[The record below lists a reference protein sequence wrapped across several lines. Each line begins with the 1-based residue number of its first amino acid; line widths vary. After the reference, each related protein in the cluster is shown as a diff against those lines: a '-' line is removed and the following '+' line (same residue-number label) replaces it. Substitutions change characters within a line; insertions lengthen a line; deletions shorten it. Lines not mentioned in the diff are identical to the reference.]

1 MNGTPRRIN
10 RFFTGLVGLLIL
22 AAGVFLMVV
31 SAVPAVAQAW
41 HSAAKDWVV
50 WLHRSYESTPLL
62 ASSWIYL
69 VAVAVLLV
77 IALLAVRWISVQG
90 QGRVSLLVDR
100 ADDSPTPGD
109 VTISGNVA
117 EQMLR
122 AALAGRSDLLGLS
135 VGTYQYRGV
144 TGLRVRLYPRKGA
157 SPQKL
162 VREVGV
168 LLQGLDAAIG
178 QHTPVLL
185 HLGTGTRAL
194 FTREER
200 VL

>member
-1 MNGTPRRIN
+1 MNGTPRRLN
-10 RFFTGLVGLLIL
+10 RFFTALLGLLLL

-41 HSAAKDWVV
+41 HRVAEGWVDWI
-50 WLHRSYESTPLL
+50 HRSYEATPLL
-62 ASSWIYL
+62 ASSWVYL
-69 VAVAVLLV
+69 VAVAVFLV
-77 IALLAVRWISVQG
+77 IVLLTVRWIAGQG
-90 QGRVSLLVDR
+90 QGRVSLLMDR
-100 ADDSPTPGD
+100 PDGSPTQGD
-109 VTISGNVA
+109 VTVSGNVA

-162 VREVGV
+162 VREVAV
-168 LLQGLDAAIG
+168 LLQGLDAVVG

-200 VL
+200 VR